1 MRPAPSAHIVEFSS
15 FRVGVVH
22 GPVGVNF
29 LVAHVLVECD
39 VTASLGI
46 AGVFVVVDLI
56 GRQKYF
62 GSFNGSAPTKV
73 VLPPLGL
80 LVNGANNPIPKR
92 RRVRARYLNA
102 EIRL

>member
-1 MRPAPSAHIVEFSS
+1 
-15 FRVGVVH
+15 
-22 GPVGVNF
+22 VNF

-56 GRQKYF
+56 GRQQYF
-62 GSFNGSAPTKV
+62 RSFNGSAPAKV

-80 LVNGANNPIPKR
+80 LMIGANIPVSKW

-102 EIRL
+102 EIGL